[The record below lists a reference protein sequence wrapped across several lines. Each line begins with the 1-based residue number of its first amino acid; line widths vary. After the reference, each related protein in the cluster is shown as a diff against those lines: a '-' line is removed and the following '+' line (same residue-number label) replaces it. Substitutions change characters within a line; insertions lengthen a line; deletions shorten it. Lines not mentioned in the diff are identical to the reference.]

1 MEGMDYFDMYY
12 ISGHSAH
19 IGKDKRLRNFP
30 IMLKYSNCFHQIV
43 IRYGSRS
50 RVALNKKIA
59 WYVVKSVI
67 YIYGI
72 IDKVPMK
79 PNIT

>member
-12 ISGHSAH
+12 IRGHSAH
-19 IGKDKRLRNFP
+19 IGKDKRLHNFP
-30 IMLKYSNCFHQIV
+30 SMLKYSNCFHQIV
-43 IRYGSRS
+43 IKYWSRL
-50 RVALNKKIA
+50 RVALDIDIL
-59 WYVVKSVI
+59 WYVVKGVI
-67 YIYGI
+67 YSI

>member
-43 IRYGSRS
+43 IRYGSRLS
-50 RVALNKKIA
+50 TL
-59 WYVVKSVI
+59 I
-67 YIYGI
+67 YIYI
-72 IDKVPMK
+72 AIL
-79 PNIT
+79 IR

>member
-1 MEGMDYFDMYY
+1 MEGMDYFDIYY

-50 RVALNKKIA
+50 RLTLDKDIL
-59 WYVVKSVI
+59 WYVE
-67 YIYGI
+67 IYGI